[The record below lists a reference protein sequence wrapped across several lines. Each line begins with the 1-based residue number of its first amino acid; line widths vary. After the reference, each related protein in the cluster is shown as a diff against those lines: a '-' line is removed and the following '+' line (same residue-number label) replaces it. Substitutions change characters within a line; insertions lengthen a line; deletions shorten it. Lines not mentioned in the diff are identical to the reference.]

1 MNSKK
6 IFAHDAA
13 SYMEAEIRG
22 LEVIDDPR
30 LSDIRVNPKSS
41 SLINKKIIINLP
53 VEADLSRLEKF
64 NDIISRIPIEGC
76 NNFTLEP
83 YDVDE
88 IGCDE
93 SKIHSPLILT
103 KDLMANSDMRDDV
116 LRNSFLLGT
125 DSDVN
130 GYITIIGVKII
141 MGIKK
146 KIQNKK
152 VRVTYK
158 NK

>member
-1 MNSKK
+1 
-6 IFAHDAA
+6 
-13 SYMEAEIRG
+13 
-22 LEVIDDPR
+22 
-30 LSDIRVNPKSS
+30 
-41 SLINKKIIINLP
+41 
-53 VEADLSRLEKF
+53 
-64 NDIISRIPIEGC
+64 
-76 NNFTLEP
+76 
-83 YDVDE
+83 
-88 IGCDE
+88 
-93 SKIHSPLILT
+93 
-103 KDLMANSDMRDDV
+103 MANSDMRDDV
-116 LRNSFLLGT
+116 LRNSFLLGM